1 MERADRKIHNLKINQ
16 SSSTTERKNITFFDN
31 YIKNNKI
38 YNNNI
43 NTNRYYTNGNLS
55 SYINNKSEIIRN
67 ILYNKALLREEKL
80 LKKIK
85 LKIKSKALTTMNSKD
100 NLKSNIFYENFIN
113 TSIKNP
119 NNYTTTNINN
129 KNVKGNKKIFYK

>member
-1 MERADRKIHNLKINQ
+1 MERAYRKIQNLKINQ

-55 SYINNKSEIIRN
+55 SYINNKTEIIRN

-85 LKIKSKALTTMNSKD
+85 LKIKSKTLTTMNRKD
-100 NLKSNIFYENFIN
+100 NLKSNNLYETVIN